1 MMVLVEGRHAGR
13 VRRRALI
20 GAGFATCLTAVS
32 LLWPGESDA
41 GQLPASA
48 FQAYNP
54 ADAASIQA
62 GPFALYTVPV
72 ASLAATQMNLGF
84 AEVNAKTAAF
94 NLEGTLAQLD
104 ADLITDIEPVVI
116 GPGGVLYQT
125 DGHHTFRALL
135 DSAWGASDPNVY
147 VNVIANF
154 SNLTTAQFWAMMEQE
169 NLVYPVN
176 DGVLQNVNFATG
188 APLPGSL
195 LGMTSDVYR
204 GLEYSIL
211 KNKSSKLFKTAANI
225 TGAIGATTP
234 GLDKTA
240 AFYSDFIW
248 ADAYRDANDGLGLPY
263 LSPGDIALATK
274 WNLTGTS
281 TTTLPNVG
289 TVTVAQ
295 LPGYILPSGGNITI
309 TGTVSNATL
318 ANGTLDGSET
328 GTFDEATS
336 FASFNGLR
344 GLDLGPVTIGANAP
358 GFVMQL
364 GNDLGGTVTLS
375 GTNTYTGGTTIL
387 AGTLIIT
394 GDASLGAASPANPA
408 ISLSNITGGVQ
419 AANGIVFNSL
429 TEGNGTIQLGATA
442 SPGTNSF
449 STNRPIAVDG
459 EVANINLNGNTLTLT
474 GQLYSVGAISEGI
487 SNATGE
493 GDLTIEDNSS
503 NANGTLILA
512 PASGSNPNFFGD
524 LIISSGTLRVSSD
537 AAMGNTSGPSYEIG
551 QIELNGGT
559 FQAGASFNSVRSLF
573 LAGGSTYDTNGFAT
587 AFAGS
592 MTDVQRTLT
601 VENSNAGAAGA
612 VTFGSFAIGSTAT
625 LALDAGT
632 GTTGGAGTMV
642 TFTNGIT
649 RNGNTNAN
657 APANATLFIAP
668 STGSTLGSSAANGV
682 EVFSSG
688 ASTTLTN
695 GIAPV
700 WIITDSG
707 GGASTNP
714 YNFVTYNATN
724 GYEVAT
730 YTQSGSGSS
739 GGIRVASSTDIVNQT
754 GNATLA
760 ANANAFA
767 LKVDD
772 GAVITA
778 TGHTLTIGDG
788 TDPAGLIMDGGG
800 AGITGGT
807 LAFGASEAVIDAKGS
822 STISST
828 ITGTGGL
835 TLSGSGTLTLSGPS
849 GPSGPVVIDSGQLT
863 LTTANYFPTTGAGTN
878 LWLSNVKKSPSPAIL
893 AFNQSQT
900 IAELNSDGNNSY
912 ILIDSTGSSGG
923 STTTQLTVGDA
934 TDQVLSSSIIQASTT
949 SNTSNPITPTGTAV
963 AGIITKAGSGLLDI
977 SGASVSLVTGSTV
990 IVNDGA
996 LRIGNGV
1003 FSTTSTNGIVLNN
1016 DSELQYSGNGGS
1028 VFNNPI
1034 SGNGVFHVLAG
1045 TVQLTGTNTYT
1056 GGTVVESGAVLD
1068 TTTANLPSGGNIIN
1082 AGGTVVFDQNTNGT
1096 FTGVI
1101 SDGQASGGPNNPNSI
1116 AALASGAMLSG
1127 SLIKDDSSSNAITA
1141 SNSNLTLGA
1150 VQTYSGSTTVEA
1162 GTLTLG
1168 VANAIANSSGV
1179 DLGRVGG
1186 AITTGGVAQTATLAL
1201 GANNLINGLSSEAAN
1216 ATFVQLNS
1224 YALTVNEAG
1233 GNVSTFG
1240 GAISDSGGAG
1250 TLVKQGAGM
1259 LVLNG
1264 TSSVGNTTVGAGTLA
1279 IGDINNPGASLTST
1293 VAVGSAGTLIGHGT
1307 VIGAVAN
1314 NGTVAPG
1321 GTIGTLSINGSYTQA
1336 PSATLAIELNPT
1348 TSSALAVS
1356 GTPGKASL
1364 AGTLSL
1370 LLDAGSYARGTS
1382 YTVLTASGG
1391 VSGSFGTV
1399 TSTNA
1404 SLVFTPVYEPDA
1416 VDLTLSSFAYVTQNA
1431 GEQTWA
1437 NAFNNAPVGS
1447 PLATLGNVIGNL
1459 PASEQAQAIAQAAS
1473 HATTATTAATV
1484 TSMQAIQGVLSG
1496 RATGATPQLPGP
1508 QSAAA
1513 DPAAD
1518 ASAPLGPFTMWTQGL
1533 GEFGTVQGDSNAPG
1547 FSSSVGGIA
1556 AGLEAPVDIQ
1566 TRVGVALGYISSS
1579 ISVTGMPQNG
1589 SLDAWAAGLYAG
1601 RRVGGFLFD
1610 GNLAAAYDRSTTMR
1624 VNSLTDGS
1632 TSNGSADGYAV
1643 GLGAGVSH
1651 PLRLAYRIVLEPRFG
1666 FDYDHDHQ
1674 VGFTEAGGNFNDLQ
1688 IAPSDMDTLRTTLG
1702 TRLSRG
1708 FVVGDGGEELV
1719 PALSV
1724 GWGHE
1729 WLDAAPKLVEDG
1741 VTTLGVN
1748 PGRDAALLGTEVS
1761 YNPRAALSLYLRY
1774 DATLSERE
1782 TDQAVRGGIRF
1793 SW

>member
-20 GAGFATCLTAVS
+20 GAGFATCLTAAS

-54 ADAASIQA
+54 ANAASIQP

-72 ASLAATQMNLGF
+72 ASLAATQINLGF

-135 DSAWGASDPNVY
+135 DSAWGASNPNVY

-176 DGVLQNVNFATG
+176 DGVLQSVNFTTG

-211 KNKSSKLFKTAANI
+211 KNKSSKLFKTPANI
-225 TGAIGATTP
+225 TGAIGAATP

-274 WNLTGTS
+274 WNLTPTS

-295 LPGYILPSGGNITI
+295 LPGYILPSGGSIAI
-309 TGTVSNATL
+309 TGTISNATL
-318 ANGTLDGSET
+318 ANGTLDGSQT

-375 GTNTYTGGTTIL
+375 GNNTYTGGTTIL

-408 ISLSNITGGVQ
+408 ISLSNITAGVQ

-429 TEGNGTIQLGATA
+429 TEGNGTIQIGATA

-449 STNRPIAVDG
+449 STDRPIAVDG

-487 SNATGE
+487 SNATGD
-493 GDLTIEDNSS
+493 GDLTVEDNST
-503 NANGTLILA
+503 NANGKLILA
-512 PASGSNPNFFGD
+512 PASGSNPNFYGN
-524 LIISSGTLRVSSD
+524 LIITSGTLEVSSD

-573 LAGGSTYDTNGFAT
+573 LGGGSTYDTNGFST
-587 AFAGS
+587 SFAGT

-601 VENSNAGAAGA
+601 VINSDAGTAGA
-612 VTFGSFAIGSTAT
+612 VTFGALDISATAT
-625 LALDAGT
+625 LAINGGSGST
-632 GTTGGAGTMV
+632 STTV
-642 TFTNGIT
+642 TLTNGIT
-649 RNGNTNAN
+649 REG
-657 APANATLFIAP
+657 NATLLLSPA
-668 STGSTLGSSAANGV
+668 
-682 EVFSSG
+682 SG
-688 ASTTLTN
+688 ALGTREQLFSTVAPTLTN
-695 GIAPV
+695 GIAAP
-700 WIITDSG
+700 WIIVDSG
-707 GGASTNP
+707 GSASTNP
-714 YNFVTYNATN
+714 YSFATYGAD
-724 GYEVAT
+724 GYVAT
-730 YTQSGSGSS
+730 VGNSTNIATATSSSVVQQSSS
-739 GGIRVASSTDIVNQT
+739 
-754 GNATLA
+754 ATLT
-760 ANANAFA
+760 ANAQAYA
-767 LKVDD
+767 LNLQNGKT
-772 GAVITA
+772 ITA
-778 TGHTLTIGDG
+778 TGETLTLGDG
-788 TDPAGLIMDGGG
+788 SDPAGLILNGTTN
-800 AGITGGT
+800 ITGGT
-807 LAFGASEAVIDAKGS
+807 LAFGGSEAVIFAKGS
-822 STISST
+822 NTISSA
-828 ITGTGGL
+828 IIGSGGL
-835 TLSGSGTLTLSGPS
+835 TLAGSGTLTLNTATAETGQ
-849 GPSGPVVIDSGQLT
+849 VTVDSGT
-863 LTTANYFPTTGAGTN
+863 LVLNAANALASAADGV
-878 LWLSNVKKSPSPAIL
+878 LLSNVKSKPSAADL
-893 AFNQSQT
+893 T
-900 IAELNSDGNNSY
+900 IDANNTLSALNSVGNNSTVT
-912 ILIDSTGSSGG
+912 IGGAFVLTIGDTQNLDSTLSSTITQSG
-923 STTTQLTVGDA
+923 STAQAGVLTK
-934 TDQVLSSSIIQASTT
+934 
-949 SNTSNPITPTGTAV
+949 N
-963 AGIITKAGSGLLDI
+963 GSGLLDI
-977 SGASVSLVTGSTV
+977 SGASVSLVSGSTV
-990 IVNDGA
+990 IVNGGA

-1028 VFNNPI
+1028 ALNNPI
-1034 SGNGVFHVLAG
+1034 SGDGIFHVVAG

-1068 TTTANLPSGGNIIN
+1068 TTTANLPTGGNIIN

-1116 AALASGAMLSG
+1116 AALASGPMLSG
-1127 SLIKDDSSSNAITA
+1127 SLIKDDSSSTAITA
-1141 SNSNLTLGA
+1141 SNSNLTLDA

-1216 ATFVQLNS
+1216 ATFVLLNS

-1233 GNVSTFG
+1233 GNMSTFG

-1250 TLVKQGAGM
+1250 ALVKQGTGM

-1279 IGDINNPGASLTST
+1279 IGDINNPGASLTSA

-1307 VIGAVAN
+1307 VIGTVAN

-1348 TSSALAVS
+1348 ASSTLAVS

-1391 VSGSFGTV
+1391 VSGSFATV
-1399 TSTNA
+1399 TSPNA
-1404 SLVFTPVYEPDA
+1404 SLVFTPLYEPDA
-1416 VDLTLSSFAYVTQNA
+1416 VDVTLSSFAYVTQNA
-1431 GEQTWA
+1431 GQQTWA
-1437 NAFNNAPVGS
+1437 NAFNNAPIGS
-1447 PLATLGNVIGNL
+1447 PLATLGNAIGNL

-1473 HATTATTAATV
+1473 HATTATSAVTV

-1496 RATGATPQLPGP
+1496 RAMGATPQLPGP

-1556 AGLEAPVDIQ
+1556 AGLEAPVDVQ

-1579 ISVTGMPQNG
+1579 ISVTDMPQNG
-1589 SLDAWAAGLYAG
+1589 QLDAWVAGVYAG

-1610 GNLAAAYDRSTTMR
+1610 ANLAAAYDRSTTMR

-1651 PLRLAYRIVLEPRFG
+1651 PLGLAYRIVLEPRFG

-1674 VGFTEAGGNFNDLQ
+1674 VGFTEGGGNFNDLQ
-1688 IAPSDMDTLRTTLG
+1688 VAPSDMDTLRTTLG

-1708 FVVGDGGEELV
+1708 FVVGDGGEQLV

-1729 WLDAAPKLVEDG
+1729 WLDAEPRLTEDG

-1748 PGRDAALLGTEVS
+1748 PGRDAALLGSEVS

-1782 TDQAVRGGIRF
+1782 TDHAVRGGIRF